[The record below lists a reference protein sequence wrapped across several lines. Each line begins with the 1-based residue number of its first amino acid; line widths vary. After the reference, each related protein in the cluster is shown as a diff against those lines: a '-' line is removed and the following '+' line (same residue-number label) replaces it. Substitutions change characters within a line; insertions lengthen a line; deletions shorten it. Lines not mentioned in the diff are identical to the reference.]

1 MTIGTS
7 LSIMSLNIQG
17 LILSLSKK
25 GIEQNNTEHNRLDF
39 DTQNK
44 RLSAKTTFNINHS
57 A

>member
-1 MTIGTS
+1 VTIGTS